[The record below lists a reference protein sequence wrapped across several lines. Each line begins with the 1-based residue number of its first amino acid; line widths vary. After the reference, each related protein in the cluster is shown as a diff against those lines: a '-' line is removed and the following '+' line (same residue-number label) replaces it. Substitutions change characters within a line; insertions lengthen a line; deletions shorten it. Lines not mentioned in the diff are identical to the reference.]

1 MDDEGLSELEVK
13 NIVVQKE
20 IERINAA
27 LEV

>member
-1 MDDEGLSELEVK
+1 MDDEGLSKLEVK